1 MNLTPSQISHLK
13 SLIASKGYEE
23 IDVQYEILDHVACK
37 VEEILDENPK
47 LELEEAF
54 RIAHAGFGIFGFS
67 GLEESFKK
75 MIQKRFYSKY
85 KAAMLEFFTS
95 YRLLVLLAVLA
106 LFCRL
111 DGPII
116 LFGYQVSFSKLSMAC
131 LALAW
136 MGLLLWLFPFQRRF
150 RRYAV
155 FKESLH
161 FMTWLTLLTQVGSLV
176 WQMGKVPESETGSS
190 PQFLVFW
197 IATVVIW
204 LGLVSIFVLHSI
216 LKETIAETERLKKI
230 YEA

>member
-106 LFCRL
+106 LFYQLSGRFT
-111 DGPII
+111 
-116 LFGYQVSFSKLSMAC
+116 LFGYQASFSVLSMAC
-131 LALAW
+131 FAL
-136 MGLLLWLFPFQRRF
+136 GLIGLMVWLFTFQRRF
-150 RRYAV
+150 RRYAI
-155 FKESLH
+155 FKESLQS
-161 FMTWLTLLTQVGSLV
+161 MYWLALLTQIGS
-176 WQMGKVPESETGSS
+176 WGWRMNKAAESEIGIWIQSLSFWLATG
-190 PQFLVFW
+190 
-197 IATVVIW
+197 VIW
-204 LGLVSIFVLHSI
+204 LGLVSIFVLPSI
-216 LKETIAETERLKKI
+216 LRETIAETERLKKI